1 MARDG
6 TSGSAYSRRITQ
18 PSYGIATIEFPTC
31 GGTHRLRPMSEDF
44 SGKAALVTGASRGIG
59 HGIARELL
67 SRGASV
73 TITGRKA
80 DQLDEAARQLAADTG
95 GRVLAVVGNAADD
108 ASREEAV
115 ARTVEEFGRLD
126 VLVNNTGINP
136 QFGFLVEADLNAV
149 KKIFDVNVV
158 AALGFVQLAWK
169 AWMGEHGGAVV
180 NIASVGGIRSTGVI
194 GAYGAS
200 KAALIR
206 LTEELAWQLGPKVR
220 VNAVAPAVVKTK
232 FAEALYVG
240 REEEASQQ
248 YPMKRLGTPEDIASL
263 VAFLCS
269 DGASWITGE
278 TIRVDGGLLATG
290 TAG

>member
-1 MARDG
+1 
-6 TSGSAYSRRITQ
+6 
-18 PSYGIATIEFPTC
+18 
-31 GGTHRLRPMSEDF
+31 MSEDF
-44 SGKAALVTGASRGIG
+44 SGKTALVTGASRGIG
-59 HGIARELL
+59 LGIARELL
-67 SRGASV
+67 SRGAAV

-80 DQLDEAARQLAADTG
+80 DQLAAAAQELG
-95 GRVLAVVGNAADD
+95 GKVLTIQGNAGDD
-108 ASREEAV
+108 ASREEVV
-115 ARTVEEFGRLD
+115 ARTVEEFGSLD

-136 QFGFLVEADLNAV
+136 QFGFLMDADLNAV
-149 KKIFDVNVV
+149 RKIFDVNVV
-158 AALGFVQLAWK
+158 AALGFTQLAWK

-232 FAEALYVG
+232 FAEALWSG
-240 REEEASQQ
+240 REAEGVQA
-248 YPMKRLGTPEDIASL
+248 YPMKRFGTPEDVASL

-278 TIRVDGGLLATG
+278 TVRVDGGLLATG

>member
-1 MARDG
+1 
-6 TSGSAYSRRITQ
+6 
-18 PSYGIATIEFPTC
+18 
-31 GGTHRLRPMSEDF
+31 MSDDF
-44 SGKAALVTGASRGIG
+44 SGKTALVTGASRGIG
-59 HGIARELL
+59 LGIARELL
-67 SRGASV
+67 SRGAAV

-80 DQLDEAARQLAADTG
+80 DQLAEAAAQLEADTG
-95 GRVLAVVGNAADD
+95 GRVLTVAGNAGDD
-108 ASREEAV
+108 AAREEAV
-115 ARTVEEFGRLD
+115 SRTVAEFGSLD

-136 QFGFLVEADLNAV
+136 QFGFLMDADLAAV
-149 KKIFDVNVV
+149 RKIFDVNVV

-169 AWMGEHGGAVV
+169 AWMSEHGGAVV
-180 NIASVGGIRSTGVI
+180 NVASVGGIRSTGVI

-232 FAEALYVG
+232 FAEALWSG
-240 REEEASQQ
+240 REEEAQQQ
-248 YPMKRLGTPEDIASL
+248 YPMKRLGTPEDVAAL

-278 TIRVDGGLLATG
+278 TVRVDGGLLATG

>member
-1 MARDG
+1 
-6 TSGSAYSRRITQ
+6 
-18 PSYGIATIEFPTC
+18 
-31 GGTHRLRPMSEDF
+31 MSEDF

-59 HGIARELL
+59 LGIARALL
-67 SRGASV
+67 SRGAAV

-80 DQLDEAARQLAADTG
+80 DQLAEAAAELKTDTG
-95 GRVLAVVGNAADD
+95 GRVLALQGNAGDD
-108 ASREEAV
+108 ASREEVV
-115 ARTVEEFGRLD
+115 ARTVEEFGSID

-136 QFGFLVEADLNAV
+136 QFGFLMDADLDAV
-149 KKIFDVNVV
+149 RKIFDVNVV
-158 AALGFVQLAWK
+158 AALGFTQLAWK

-180 NIASVGGIRSTGVI
+180 NIASIGGIRSTGVI

-232 FAEALYVG
+232 FAEALYSG

-248 YPMKRLGTPEDIASL
+248 YPMKRLGTPEDVASL

-278 TIRVDGGLLATG
+278 TVRVDGGLLATG